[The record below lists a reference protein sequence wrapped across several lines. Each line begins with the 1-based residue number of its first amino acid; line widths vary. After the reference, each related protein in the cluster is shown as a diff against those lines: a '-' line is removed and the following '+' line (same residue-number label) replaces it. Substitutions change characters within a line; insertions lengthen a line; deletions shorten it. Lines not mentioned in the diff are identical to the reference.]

1 MSENGAHKDDEQ
13 LDVAQ
18 DEEMHDEVSALSTDK
33 HAGKS

>member
-18 DEEMHDEVSALSTDK
+18 DEEMHDEVSALPADDRT
-33 HAGKS
+33 GKS